1 VIRSKAERR
10 VDQRPSVNTR
20 VWLWCARVLWALL
33 PVSTGTAFTDAL
45 DGWSTGP
52 ARVAAGLLW
61 LAWACGIVA
70 LFLPRPW
77 GVTALRVVAP
87 LALVCTLLT
96 ITSTTGGVAVLA
108 VTSVVVAVVFA
119 LASPV
124 VQAAANALAYGDEV
138 RFALRIP
145 TPLLLGPVPIGLGL
159 IGAGV
164 AAGPL
169 LLADGR
175 IALGIVALVVGLPV
189 AALVVRSLH
198 GLSRRWLVFVPAGVV
213 VADPLSLLDPVLI
226 RRNEVAGLQRVKGV
240 GGTNAPN
247 TLDLRLGTVAGSV
260 ALLLR
265 VPQPFARRRGR
276 SDAVI
281 IEASTVVVAV
291 VRAPE
296 ALGVAG
302 ARRIATG

>member
-1 VIRSKAERR
+1 VSTN
-10 VDQRPSVNTR
+10 VY
-20 VWLWCARVLWALL
+20 LWCARVLWALL
-33 PVSTGTAFTDAL
+33 PVSAGAAFSDAL

-52 ARVAAGLLW
+52 ARVAAALLW
-61 LAWACGIVA
+61 VAWACGIVA
-70 LFLPRPW
+70 LFVPRPL
-77 GVTALRVVAP
+77 GLTALRVIAP
-87 LALVCTLLT
+87 LALVCAVLT
-96 ITSTTGGVAVLA
+96 ITSTTGGTAVLA
-108 VTSVVVAVVFA
+108 LASTIVAVTFA

-124 VQAAANALAYGDEV
+124 VQAAANSLAYGDEV

-145 TPLLLGPVPIGLGL
+145 TPLLLGPIPIGIAV

-164 AAGPL
+164 ASGPL

-175 IALGIVALVVGLPV
+175 IALGIAAVVVGLPA
-189 AALVVRSLH
+189 AALLARSLH
-198 GLSRRWLVFVPAGVV
+198 GLSRRWLVFVPAGIV
-213 VADPLSLLDPVLI
+213 VADPLSLLDPVLV

-240 GGTNAPN
+240 GRTNAPN

-281 IEASTVVVAV
+281 AEPSTVLVAV
-291 VRAPE
+291 VRSAE

-302 ARRIATG
+302 LRRITTG